1 LYQNQIFFVY
11 WVKVMAESELNTS
24 EEQKLNLT
32 INVDE
37 RSACERH
44 ITVTVAREDIDR
56 IMNKEFDELKPVAA
70 IPGFRPGHAPMSVVR
85 SRFRKEIAERA
96 KSAILMEAI
105 SQVNDEKNLAPI
117 SDPLFDYVSLEIPE
131 KGDFV
136 FEYDLEVR
144 PEFELPNWKGI
155 KIEKPVREFTDAD
168 IDAASVSF
176 RARQGKLEE
185 SQEGAASGDYITT
198 KLFIRYNDEIINSS
212 EHETIRL
219 RPSLLFSDA
228 TIENFDTQMEG
239 VKAGETRTI
248 KFNLSESAP
257 NVLLRGKEVEAVFEV
272 TSVSKLVL
280 PEVNK
285 EFLDGFGFASEE
297 EFRSF
302 LKANLESQMVY
313 QQEQMAREII
323 TEQLLETADWELPP
337 ALLER
342 QAERELYRTMYEL
355 QRGGFSVEMIQEHL
369 NILRQ
374 NSVESTKKALKEHF
388 ILERIAESENIDAEE
403 EDYDIEIQT
412 IARQMNESPR
422 KLRARIEKQNQMD
435 ILRNQIIERKVIA
448 RILENAAFEE
458 TTFEPYPEEMANV
471 AFPAGGTGKKEE
483 EAAEDAS
490 AEDAAKDAPAEE
502 KAE

>member
-1 LYQNQIFFVY
+1 
-11 WVKVMAESELNTS
+11 MAETEQNTA

-44 ITVTVAREDIDR
+44 ITVTVVREDVDR
-56 IMNKEFDELKPVAA
+56 IMDKEFNELKPVAVV
-70 IPGFRPGHAPMSVVR
+70 PGFRPGRAPMNVIKA
-85 SRFRKEIAERA
+85 RFRKDIAERS

-117 SDPLFDYVSLEIPE
+117 SDPMFDYVALEIPE

-144 PEFELPNWKGI
+144 PEFEVPNWKGM
-155 KIEKPVREFTDAD
+155 KLEKPVREFTDAD
-168 IDAASVSF
+168 VDAASVSF
-176 RARQGKLEE
+176 RSRQGKLDKSE
-185 SQEGAASGDYITT
+185 EGAVSGDYITT

-228 TIENFDTQMEG
+228 TIENFDAQMEG
-239 VKAGETRTI
+239 VKAGETRVI

-272 TSVSKLVL
+272 QTVNKLNL
-280 PEVNK
+280 PEVNE
-285 EFLDGFGFASEE
+285 EFLSKLGFATEDDY
-297 EFRSF
+297 RGF
-302 LKANLESQMVY
+302 LKAQLESQMIY
-313 QQEQMAREII
+313 QQEQIARETI
-323 TEQLLETADWELPP
+323 TAELLKDADWELPP

-388 ILERIAESENIDAEE
+388 ILERIAENEKIDAEE
-403 EDYDIEIQT
+403 ADFDAEIQT

-448 RILENAAFEE
+448 LILENAVFEE

-471 AFPAGGTGKKEE
+471 AFPAGGTGKTE
-483 EAAEDAS
+483 EAA
-490 AEDAAKDAPAEE
+490 AEEAPAEETAKDAPAEE